1 MKNIKINNLPDYA
14 QDYRYIVITIVDD
27 ELWFYGAYNDYEK
40 ALLVARETSD
50 RMVVDNSGRGLLDE
64 NT

>member
-1 MKNIKINNLPDYA
+1 MMDVKIYNLPDYA
-14 QDYRYIVITIVDD
+14 QDYRYIVTTIVDD

>member
-1 MKNIKINNLPDYA
+1 MWNFKINNLPNYAEDYK
-14 QDYRYIVITIVDD
+14 YIVVTLVDG

-50 RMVVDNSGRGLLDE
+50 RMIVDNSGWELFNE